1 MPVETGNEK
10 LIAVIGDEVIF
21 VLLIVIHQDTV
32 TGMLLA
38 GVGDKSEKNGCNYFV
53 VDKGLLLSFFCN
65 YIDTKVKEIEDAFL
79 GLSKRNDIGIIIIN
93 QSVTTWLLNDCLDC

>member
-21 VLLIVIHQDTV
+21 VMLMVIHQDTV

-53 VDKGLLLSFFCN
+53 VDKGLLLSFFFFF
-65 YIDTKVKEIEDAFL
+65 IDTKVKEIEDAFL